1 MIPFGLLCIQVD
13 HLDTLTAT
21 HGLDAAEAIL
31 NVVAHTLR
39 NGLDPSDF
47 VGRWS
52 EDQFL
57 AIVTNCGDGD
67 LLTTAERLK
76 RLAQSS
82 EIAWWGDPLS
92 VTVSVG
98 GTVTRPGEDVVPLL
112 DRTGTALKQAVA
124 KGGNFAIVLC
134 APETTQVRIKS
145 LKSVNQVFAIIGI
158 VVVFGAV
165 IAGYLMEH
173 GNIKVLLQPAELL
186 IIGGAGVGTLLISNP
201 LHILKSIAAALP
213 GIFKGSKFTKAWY
226 LDSLKMMYELFGR
239 ARRDGLVALESDT
252 DDPEKS
258 QIFSKYPDFLKD
270 HHLLCFVCDTMRLV
284 ASNAVEAF
292 ELDQM
297 VELDMD
303 VHHHDSTQPVA
314 ALSTMADSL
323 PGLGIVAAVLGVVI
337 TMGALGGPPEEIGHK
352 VAAALV
358 GTFLG
363 ILLCYGLVGP
373 LASNM
378 AKAADDEHAYLYV
391 LRVAMAS
398 FIKGTAPIMAVEVA
412 RRAIPGHVRPTFQ
425 ELETYC
431 RNKGEAAA
439 PKEAAV

>member
-1 MIPFGLLCIQVD
+1 
-13 HLDTLTAT
+13 
-21 HGLDAAEAIL
+21 
-31 NVVAHTLR
+31 
-39 NGLDPSDF
+39 
-47 VGRWS
+47 
-52 EDQFL
+52 
-57 AIVTNCGDGD
+57 
-67 LLTTAERLK
+67 
-76 RLAQSS
+76 
-82 EIAWWGDPLS
+82 
-92 VTVSVG
+92 
-98 GTVTRPGEDVVPLL
+98 
-112 DRTGTALKQAVA
+112 
-124 KGGNFAIVLC
+124 
-134 APETTQVRIKS
+134 
-145 LKSVNQVFAIIGI
+145 VFAIIGI
-158 VVVFGAV
+158 VVVFGCV
-165 IAGYLMEH
+165 IGGFLMEH
-173 GNIKVLLQPAELL
+173 GNLKVLVQPAEF
-186 IIGGAGVGTLLISNP
+186 ITIAGAAVGTLLVANP
-201 LHILKSIAAALP
+201 LHILKSVASGLP
-213 GIFKGSKFTKAWY
+213 AVLKGSKFTKTWY
-226 LDSLKMMYELFGR
+226 MDSLKMMYELFSR

-258 QIFSKYPDFLKD
+258 AIFSKYPAFLKD
-270 HHLLCFVCDTMRLV
+270 HHVLNFVCDTMRLV

-303 VHHHDSTQPVA
+303 VHHHGSTLPVA
-314 ALSTMADSL
+314 ALSTVADSL
-323 PGLGIVAAVLGVVI
+323 PGLGIVAAVLGIVI
-337 TMGALGGPPEEIGHK
+337 TMGALGGPPEEIGRK

-425 ELETYC
+425 ELESFC

-439 PKEAAV
+439 PKEAAA